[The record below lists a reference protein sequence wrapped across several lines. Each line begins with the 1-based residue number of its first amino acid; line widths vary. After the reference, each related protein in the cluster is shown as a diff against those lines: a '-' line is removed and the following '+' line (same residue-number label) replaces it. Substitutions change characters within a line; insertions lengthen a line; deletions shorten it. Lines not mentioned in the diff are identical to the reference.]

1 MSHAVASPRNRPQ
14 ALVLDGATVH
24 LAATVRA
31 ILEAAQGVADV
42 LQHGPL
48 GIVLAKP
55 LFPLLVARSIRTR
68 TAVARLVTGRVGA
81 PEPSRELPRHGQQ
94 LPLDRFQVHTGLL

>member
-14 ALVLDGATVH
+14 ALLLDGAAVH

-31 ILEAAQGVADV
+31 IFEAAQGIAHV

-55 LFPLLVARSIRTR
+55 LFPLLVTSSVRAR
-68 TAVARLVTGRVGA
+68 TAVARLVTGRVRA
-81 PEPSRELPRHGQQ
+81 PEPSRELPRHSHQ